1 MCDVGKLKKS
11 LQNMSCRPITVFLCI
26 ILQTSQV
33 GFYARE
39 SSRKWCALIS
49 ENTSHWVYV
58 FAKSTSP
65 SPTMTQCNYMWL
77 CDLCFVFSLSS
88 EQTQLVC
95 LFYHFVLLRN
105 KGDVS
110 WSWLWLLCGVSHKAW
125 SECWKRCHCSC
136 QLCKMTSDLWISF
149 CHFKLRMC
157 YTSHMPLWFFLR
169 TNYTDLIYISK

>member
-1 MCDVGKLKKS
+1 MPGKAVESDVHWFQRIPVTECMF
-11 LQNMSCRPITVFLCI
+11 LQKVPVPLPP
-26 ILQTSQV
+26 
-33 GFYARE
+33 
-39 SSRKWCALIS
+39 W
-49 ENTSHWVYV
+49 
-58 FAKSTSP
+58 
-65 SPTMTQCNYMWL
+65 QCNHMWL

-157 YTSHMPLWFFLR
+157 YTSHMLYGSSLGHILTSCIYASKKIWRVDKRFCYYFLVS
-169 TNYTDLIYISK
+169 LQ

>member
-1 MCDVGKLKKS
+1 MCDVGELKKS
-11 LQNMSCRPITVFLCI
+11 LQNMSCRSITVFLCI

-95 LFYHFVLLRN
+95 LFYHFVLFKEQRWCVVKLA
-105 KGDVS
+105 VVVV
-110 WSWLWLLCGVSHKAW
+110 W
-125 SECWKRCHCSC
+125 C
-136 QLCKMTSDLWISF
+136 QSQGMIWVLEKMS
-149 CHFKLRMC
+149 
-157 YTSHMPLWFFLR
+157 P
-169 TNYTDLIYISK
+169 

>member
-1 MCDVGKLKKS
+1 MCID
-11 LQNMSCRPITVFLCI
+11 F
-26 ILQTSQV
+26 
-33 GFYARE
+33 RE
-39 SSRKWCALIS
+39 
-49 ENTSHWVYV
+49 Y
-58 FAKSTSP
+58 
-65 SPTMTQCNYMWL
+65 Q
-77 CDLCFVFSLSS
+77 SLSVCFCKKYQS
-88 EQTQLVC
+88 LSHHDTVQLNVIMWFMFCILSVKWADTIC

-157 YTSHMPLWFFLR
+157 YTSHMLYGSSLGHILTSCIYASKKIWRVDKRFCYYFLVS
-169 TNYTDLIYISK
+169 LQ